1 MQMEYYGTLFF
12 GTPSQSFTVAFST
25 GQAWTW
31 LNDIS
36 CGKRDCHPSKQFN
49 RSESSTYEET
59 PFKDVEVIYGSGAYG
74 LAEIGYDTVHFSPGK
89 EAVSRQP
96 FLLMSAS
103 EGLNDLSAD
112 GIAVSC
118 I

>member
-36 CGKRDCHPSKQFN
+36 CGKWDCHPSKQFN
-49 RSESSTYEET
+49 RSESSTYQETALEEES
-59 PFKDVEVIYGSGAYG
+59 VASAYG
-74 LAEIGYDTVHFSPGK
+74 DYGVAELGYDTVQLSPGT
-89 EAVSRQP
+89 EAVLKQP
-96 FLLMSAS
+96 FLLMMS
-103 EGLNDLSAD
+103 EGLNDLSTD